1 MKPLFTG
8 LLVCLLPFMAQAQDA
23 IHISGITTEKD
34 GSILIGAH
42 IIAYDSAG
50 YELPYKTIS
59 DINGQFDLSIPLSA
73 NVSYLTVIC
82 ICYSDTIYLTDQLF
96 QSYNIALTKLLYPNC
111 EDNVISVSLQ
121 APTHSTDSMANLS
134 P

>member
-1 MKPLFTG
+1 MKPLFTS

-50 YELPYKTIS
+50 YELPYKTFS
-59 DINGQFDLSIPLSA
+59 DVNGQFDLSIPLSA

-82 ICYSDTIYLTDQLF
+82 ICY
-96 QSYNIALTKLLYPNC
+96 ALCGKECTWILNELKA
-111 EDNVISVSLQ
+111 DAAKSLAQ
-121 APTHSTDSMANLS
+121 DV
-134 P
+134 